1 MRVLILSFAAGIWL
15 TQQQAELLSW
25 RDLGWLAA
33 AVAAASAL
41 AAALRGRSP
50 GAARVAAAIAVFVLG
65 FLFAG
70 ARGQLQLADT
80 LPPEN
85 EGRDV
90 AVIGVVSG
98 LPQEFD
104 RGLRFDFEVE
114 QAQARVPQNISLAW
128 YRGQR
133 EDEWPLFREVHAGE
147 RWRLTVRLKRPHGNF
162 NPHGFDYEAWLFER
176 GIRATGYV
184 RSRLPNERL
193 DEFVPRPGTLVER
206 LRERIRERFAAALPD
221 GEFAGVLVALAVGD
235 QHAIDADKWRL
246 FNRTGTTHLMS
257 ISGLHVTMVAGL
269 VYWLAAGLWRRVPA
283 LALRL
288 PAQQAG
294 VAAGW
299 LAALTY
305 TLLSGFGVPAQRTLY
320 MLSVVAAALWL
331 RRTTAP
337 SRVLLLALLVVL
349 LIDPWAVMSAGFW
362 LSFGAVALL
371 FQAGSGRV
379 GRQRWL
385 ATWGRTQWA
394 VTLGMIPALLAL
406 FQQFSLVSPLAN
418 AVAIPLVSLV
428 VTPLALI
435 AALVP
440 FDPLLWLA
448 HWILALL
455 MAFLGWLAKLPVAV
469 WQQPAPAAWAVVVAV
484 IGCLWL
490 LLPRGVPARWAGGVL
505 LLPLLLTPPPRPEAG
520 ELRVTT
526 LDVGQGLA
534 VHVQTASHDLLYDAG
549 PQFSAD
555 SDSGERIVLPYLRA
569 LGVQRLDGIIV
580 SHQDNDH
587 AGGAASVLGAL
598 PVAWLASSLPD
609 DDPLRA
615 APVAQRRCVGGEN
628 WEWDGVR
635 FEVLHPP
642 AADYDQPPRK
652 SNDMS
657 CVLKIAAPGGS
668 VLLAADVEGAT
679 EARLAEQPL
688 RADFL
693 VAPHHGSRSSSSAD
707 FVAAVQA
714 GTVIFPVGYRSR
726 FNHPHP
732 EVVARYA
739 ATGARLLRTDRDGA
753 VTLRI
758 APDTGTVIRE
768 REQSRRYWHGG

>member
-1 MRVLILSFAAGIWL
+1 MRALILSFAAGIWL

-25 RDLGWLAA
+25 RELGWLAA
-33 AVAAASAL
+33 AVAVTSAL
-41 AAALRGRSP
+41 AAALRGRVP
-50 GAARVAAAIAVFVLG
+50 GAARVIAAVAVFALG
-65 FLFAG
+65 FLFAS

-80 LPPEN
+80 LPLEN
-85 EGRDV
+85 EGRDIEV
-90 AVIGVVSG
+90 VGVVSG

-114 QAQARVPQNISLAW
+114 RAQARVPQRISLAW

-133 EDEWPLFREVHAGE
+133 EEEWQLFREVHAGE
-147 RWRLTVRLKRPHGNF
+147 RWRLTVRLKRPHGNA

-193 DEFVPRPGTLVER
+193 DEFAARPGTLVER
-206 LRERIRERFAAALPD
+206 LRERIRERFAAALPEA
-221 GEFAGVLVALAVGD
+221 EFAGVLVALAVGD

-294 VAAGW
+294 VATGW
-299 LAALTY
+299 LAALAY

-371 FQAGSGRV
+371 FQVGSGRV
-379 GRQRWL
+379 GRQHWL
-385 ATWGRTQWA
+385 ATWGRAQWA
-394 VTLGMIPALLAL
+394 VTLGMVPALLAL
-406 FQQFSLVSPLAN
+406 FQQFSLISPLTN

-428 VTPLALI
+428 VTPLALL
-435 AALVP
+435 AALIP

-455 MAFLGWLAKLPVAV
+455 MAFLGWLAELPVAV

-484 IGCLWL
+484 IGCIWL
-490 LLPRGVPARWAGGVL
+490 LLPRGVPARWVGAML
-505 LLPLLLTPPPRPEAG
+505 MLPLLLTPPPRPEPG

-534 VHVQTASHDLLYDAG
+534 VHLQTASHDLLYDAG

-569 LGVQRLDGIIV
+569 LGVQRLDGLVV

-615 APVAQRRCVGGEN
+615 APVTQRRCIGGQH

-642 AADYDQPPRK
+642 AADYDKPPRK

-657 CVLKIAAPGGS
+657 CVLKVEAPGGTL
-668 VLLAADVEGAT
+668 LLAADVEGAS
-679 EARLAEQPL
+679 EVRLAAQPL
-688 RADFL
+688 RADYL

-714 GTVIFPVGYRSR
+714 RTVIFPVGYRSR
-726 FNHPHP
+726 FRHPHP
-732 EVVARYA
+732 EVVARYV

-753 VTLRI
+753 VTLLI
-758 APDTGTVIRE
+758 APDASAVVRE
-768 REQSRRYWHGG
+768 RERSRRYWHGG